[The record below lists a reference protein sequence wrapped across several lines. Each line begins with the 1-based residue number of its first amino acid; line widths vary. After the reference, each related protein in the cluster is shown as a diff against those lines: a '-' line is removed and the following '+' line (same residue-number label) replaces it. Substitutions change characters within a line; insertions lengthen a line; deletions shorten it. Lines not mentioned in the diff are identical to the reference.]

1 MLDCDQMKKSTK
13 AQRSPRKIA
22 KAAPPSARTYSAPAL
37 EKGLD
42 ILEMLC
48 RSNVPL
54 SQTEIAEK
62 LGRSVSEIYR
72 MLTCLVQR
80 SYLIN
85 ISDSYTVTT
94 KVFELAHSNPPTNRL
109 LLEAGPI
116 MQELSS
122 TLQQSCHLTVYNQ
135 GRQIVI
141 AKVDN
146 PGGMGYSIRVGAELD
161 VLVSASGRALLA
173 FQDPD
178 TIELRIKESI
188 RRRPEHFAVEIK
200 PILEA
205 VRKRGFESIVSLQV
219 KGLHAVGYPIF
230 DTQDRAIA
238 ALTVPYAERLD
249 LDNRK
254 TVSDVEVALGRA
266 ARVLSERMGW
276 REGGSLN
283 LVSDLTDT
291 SAKAGGGQ
299 RVRR

>member
-1 MLDCDQMKKSTK
+1 MKKAAK

-22 KAAPPSARTYSAPAL
+22 KGAPPSGPAYSAPAL

-42 ILEMLC
+42 ILEMIC
-48 RSNVPL
+48 RSYVPL

-62 LGRSVSEIYR
+62 LERSVSEIYR
-72 MLTCLVQR
+72 MLTCLVSR
-80 SYLIN
+80 NYVIN
-85 ISDSYTVTT
+85 ISDTYAITT
-94 KVFELAHSNPPTNRL
+94 KLFELAHSNPPTNRL

-122 TLQQSCHLTVYNQ
+122 ELQQSCHLTVYNQ

-178 TIELRIKESI
+178 TTELRIKESI
-188 RRRPEHFAVEIK
+188 RRRPEHSNLDIR
-200 PILEA
+200 PILES
-205 VRKRGFESIVSLQV
+205 VRTRGFESIVSLQV

-230 DTQDRAIA
+230 DTQNRAIA

-249 LDNRK
+249 RGDRK
-254 TVSDVEVALGRA
+254 TVSDVEVALGQA
-266 ARVLSERMGW
+266 AKALSERMGW
-276 REGGSLN
+276 REGPHRIS
-283 LVSDLTDT
+283 SELTDT
-291 SAKAGGGQ
+291 STKAGARR
-299 RVRR
+299 RVMRR